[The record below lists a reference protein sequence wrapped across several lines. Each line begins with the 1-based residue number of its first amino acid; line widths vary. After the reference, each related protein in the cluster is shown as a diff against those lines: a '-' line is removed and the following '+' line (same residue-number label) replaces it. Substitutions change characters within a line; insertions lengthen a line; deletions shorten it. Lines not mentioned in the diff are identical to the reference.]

1 MNAIALAQYLQE
13 YANETTDFDKD
24 YLHHAAQILILQTE
38 EIRVLKTKFQQ
49 EFEYAE
55 NLLKAQEKC

>member
-24 YLHHAAQILILQTE
+24 YLLHAAQILVLQTK
-38 EIRVLKTKFQQ
+38 EIRVLKAKFQQ

>member
-24 YLHHAAQILILQTE
+24 YLLHAAQILVLQTE
-38 EIRVLKTKFQQ
+38 EIRVLKAKFQQ